1 MTGRGRRPRRW
12 RWLVGSSTLLLAL
25 LASACGSSAGGG
37 GTTVTY
43 VGVAGRDISFGTT
56 ESPTGCNPN
65 TVAGDTVGT
74 QTVLAGVLPSAF
86 VPDVV
91 NSASEPQSNSELI
104 VSAEPLSL
112 KPLTIVYTLNPKAV
126 WSDGVPISAADF
138 KYAWEEQRG
147 DPVTSSPDV
156 ASIAGYR
163 DIASVTG
170 SNGGHTVTVRFK
182 TPFADWQEL
191 FANLLPA
198 HVMEKVG
205 WSPACTTVDPSID
218 LSGGP
223 FMLGKVTPQAITLV
237 QNPHWWGP
245 PANSKS
251 ITIHVASSTGQLA
264 QWMASGYVQVAAPST
279 VTQSFLTQ
287 MTGLPGAQ
295 SEVDTS
301 ATLLQLDMASSI
313 ESDLPPD
320 LRFAIALTV
329 DRQDL
334 VNQQVSWAEPGIA
347 PGNSHLVVQG
357 QQNYQP
363 ASTGSPTTTIPPST
377 SSTSTTAIGA
387 GGSVNFPVTPVPTQ
401 AAAFIEASGLVRTPG
416 DPYYHSLFGAP
427 FELHMVYDSS
437 DAWATAAAPLIQSEL
452 QAAGLETTLL
462 PVAGAT
468 QTGKTL
474 AAGFADLAV
483 LPQTFTPYMSQT
495 VGMYTQLLGPTGKN
509 GSEDWTG
516 YSDSKFDQLVTTAS
530 EQLNLT
536 TAMGFYTQADTMLWD
551 NMVSLPLFAEP
562 TVLVWSRTIAGV
574 TPEPRSTSL
583 LWFAQYWAVKVP
595 ESTNNTTPSL
605 PGP

>member
-1 MTGRGRRPRRW
+1 VTGRGRRPRRW
-12 RWLVGSSTLLLAL
+12 RWLVGSSTVPLAL
-25 LASACGSSAGGG
+25 LAAACGSTGGGG

-43 VGVAGRDISFGTT
+43 VGVAGRAISFGTT
-56 ESPTGCNPN
+56 ETPTGCNPN
-65 TVAGDTVGT
+65 TSTGATPGT
-74 QTVLAGVLPSAF
+74 QTVLAGVLPSPF

-91 NSASEPQSNSELI
+91 NSASEPMPNSELI
-104 VSAEPLSL
+104 ASAEPISL
-112 KPLTIVYTLNPKAV
+112 KPLTVVYTLDPKAV
-126 WSDGVPISAADF
+126 WSDGVPITAADF

-147 DPVTSSPDV
+147 DPVTSSADV

-170 SNGGHTVTVRFK
+170 SNGGHTVTVKFK
-182 TPFADWQEL
+182 TTFADWREL
-191 FANLLPA
+191 FANLVPA

-205 WSPACTTVDPSID
+205 WSPACSTVDPAVD

-223 FMLGKVTPQAITLV
+223 FMIGKVTPQAITLV
-237 QNPHWWGP
+237 QNPKWWGT

-251 ITIHVASSTGQLA
+251 ITIHFASSTAQLA

-301 ATLLQLDMASSI
+301 STLLQLDMASST

-320 LRFAIALTV
+320 LRFAIALTI

-334 VNQQVSWAEPGIA
+334 VNQQVSWAGAGVA

-357 QQNYQP
+357 QLNYQP
-363 ASTGSPTTTIPPST
+363 TPTGSPTTTIPAPT

-387 GGSVNFPVTPVPTQ
+387 GGSVNFPVSPVPSQ
-401 AAAFIEASGLVRTPG
+401 AATFITATGLERTPG
-416 DPYYHSLFGAP
+416 DPYYHWDFGAP
-427 FELHMVYDSS
+427 FQLHMVYDSS
-437 DAWATAAAPLIQSEL
+437 DPWAAAAAPTIRDQLE
-452 QAAGLETTLL
+452 AGGLDTTLL

-468 QTGKTL
+468 QTGETL

-495 VGMYTQLLGPTGKN
+495 VGMYTELLGPTGKN
-509 GSEDWTG
+509 GSQDWTG
-516 YSDSKFDQLVTTAS
+516 YSDSKFDQLVTSAS

-536 TAMGFYTQADTMLWD
+536 TAMGLYTQADTMLWD

-562 TVLVWSRTIAGV
+562 TVLVWSRIIAGV
-574 TPEPRSTSL
+574 NAMPRSTSL

-595 ESTNNTTPSL
+595 ESTSNTTPSL